1 MYAGRYYA
9 GRAEEREH
17 GRAEEREQG
26 LAEER
31 ELHGRAEEREQG
43 QGRTGL
49 ATVVG
54 VQPAH
59 MRPSR

>member
-9 GRAEEREH
+9 